1 MPHES
6 LVFVD
11 ESGIDSYISRTAGRA
26 KKGQKVKGEKS
37 GKRYARHSFVAAKC
51 GKKILAPMTYKG
63 TCNSQLFEKWVEK
76 VLLPE
81 IKQGQIIIMDNATFH
96 KSLNTKLLIESAG
109 CQLLFLPPYSP
120 DFNPIEKF
128 WAWFKRQIREIIN
141 TFTSLEHAI
150 NYVFNSCNS

>member
-63 TCNSQLFEKWVEK
+63 TGNSQLFEKWVEK

>member
-1 MPHES
+1 MPPES

>member
-1 MPHES
+1 MPPET

-11 ESGIDSYISRTAGRA
+11 ESGIDSYISRAAGRA

-81 IKQGQIIIMDNATFH
+81 IKKGQIIIMDNATFH